1 MEDPQFQ
8 YVQGQTRPGFPSL
21 LAEYEAESL
30 AAVAAGPCALDRR
43 YGPSKRQTFDFFP
56 ARGRARGT
64 LAYFHAGYWQSRDKS
79 TFRFIAPAFADMGLN
94 VALVNYPLCPS
105 VSLPALVVAANACV
119 PAIHLLSAESAA
131 DALPLVL
138 AGHSAG
144 AHIAVELALADNHA
158 DSKGHAIDGVVALS
172 GIFDLAPLVETSLND
187 KLRLDAASA
196 AACSPLHRVRAPA
209 APMLVVVGEEETPAF
224 VDQSRRLHEAWTD
237 AGNRSALHLAPRADH
252 FSLLRHFASPVGP
265 LFEEVDALIAS
276 ACHRGVEQGAG
287 PEQSYH

>member
-1 MEDPQFQ
+1 MDDPQFE
-8 YVQGQTRPGFPSL
+8 YVEGQSRPGFPSL

-30 AAVAAGPCALDRR
+30 AAVSAGPCALDQR
-43 YGPSKRQTFDFFP
+43 YGPSARQTFDFFP

-79 TFRFIAPAFADMGLN
+79 TFRFIAPAFAEMDLN

-105 VSLPALVVAANACV
+105 VSLPALVVAASACV
-119 PAIHLLSAESAA
+119 PAIRHLSAEGTG
-131 DALPLVL
+131 DGLPLVL

-144 AHIAVELALADNHA
+144 AHIAVELALADEHA
-158 DSKGHAIDGVVALS
+158 ASKKRAINGVVAMS

-196 AACSPLHRVRAPA
+196 AACSPLHRVRALA
-209 APMLVVVGEEETPAF
+209 APLLVVVGQQETPAF
-224 VDQSRRLHEAWTD
+224 IDQSRRLHKAWTD

-252 FSLLRHFASPVGP
+252 FSLLRHFGSPGDP
-265 LFEEVDALIAS
+265 LFGEVDSLIAS
-276 ACHRGVEQGAG
+276 AGRQGAA
-287 PEQSYH
+287 